1 MIEQASPLK
10 IRYSH
15 APHRTLSSHIIYLWP
30 CVLPATVLNNDTSL
44 VDPDTG
50 APLDSVRHQ
59 YSFQGLCYVRV
70 KRALSDGWHYLADV
84 AATPDRGADTKEVV
98 LTEED
103 LTFAL
108 PCDVRLEHMDP
119 AQILRLMRAH
129 ACELAPHKPHT
140 KSVPAETPPP
150 APSVALCA
158 DQDEAKKPSSIEVT
172 ENDIPEEFC
181 QGNPAVQTADE
192 MPTAGAHSYMHITP
206 VAPNVLQQVLLRT
219 VRKALQRQLAQTHSR
234 ARALE
239 LKARYA
245 LVARVQ
251 DWQRRTRQ
259 RVVYVEEC
267 RWCVMRQCWVWHLV
281 LEIPESLMAGPAAH
295 AAAA

>member
-15 APHRTLSSHIIYLWP
+15 EPHRTLSSHVIYLWP
-30 CVLPATVLNNDTSL
+30 CVLPATVLSNDTSL

-84 AATPDRGADTKEVV
+84 AATPDRGADAKEVV

-108 PCDVRLEHMDP
+108 PCDVRLEHKDP

-129 ACELAPHKPHT
+129 ARELAPHQPRT
-140 KSVPAETPPP
+140 KTVPAETPPP

-158 DQDEAKKPSSIEVT
+158 EQDEAVQQYSVKLT
-172 ENDIPEEFC
+172 ENDLQEVVPPGHPE
-181 QGNPAVQTADE
+181 VQSASETL
-192 MPTAGAHSYMHITP
+192 TAGSPSCPHITP
-206 VAPNVLQQVLLRT
+206 VAPSIFQQALLRT
-219 VRKALQRQLAQTHSR
+219 MLKTLQRQLAQTHER
-234 ARALE
+234 ARGLE
-239 LKARYA
+239 LKTSYA
-245 LVARVQ
+245 LVTRVQ
-251 DWQRRTRQ
+251 YWQRRTHQ
-259 RVVYVEEC
+259 RVLHVEGYDWSI
-267 RWCVMRQCWVWHLV
+267 RQQCWVWHLM
-281 LEIPESLMAGPAAH
+281 LEIPKSLMAEPAAQ